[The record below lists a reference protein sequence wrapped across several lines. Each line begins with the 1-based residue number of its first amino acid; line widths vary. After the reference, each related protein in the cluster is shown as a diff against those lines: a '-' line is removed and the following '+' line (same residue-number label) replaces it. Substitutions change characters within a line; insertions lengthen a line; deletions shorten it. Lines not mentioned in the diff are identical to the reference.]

1 MADKINKRKLLVSM
15 TPLMENLKFTLVI
28 IFFSSFSELM
38 LLCINIGDRNF
49 ILVPYGFYILNIV
62 LSLLTNLIE
71 VPVILEN
78 GI

>member
-1 MADKINKRKLLVSM
+1 MADKNKRKLLVSM
-15 TPLMENLKFTLVI
+15 TPLMENLKF
-28 IFFSSFSELM
+28 SSFSELM
-38 LLCINIGDRNF
+38 LLCINIGDRI